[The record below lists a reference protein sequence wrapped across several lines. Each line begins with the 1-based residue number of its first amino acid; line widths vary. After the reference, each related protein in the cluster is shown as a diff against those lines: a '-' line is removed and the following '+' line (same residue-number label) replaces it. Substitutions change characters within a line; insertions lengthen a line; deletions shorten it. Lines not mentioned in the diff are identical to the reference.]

1 MPDLLLELF
10 SEEIPARMQAAA
22 AQDLQKLVT
31 NALVDRGLTYE
42 GATAYV
48 TPRRLTLHIVGLP
61 VRQSDQNEDIKGP
74 RVGSPEQA
82 LAGFLKKAGL
92 TSIDQAKIE
101 SDGKKGEIYV
111 AHIHRAGKVTT
122 DVLRDILPAII
133 RSFPW
138 PKSMR
143 WGDTIAH
150 PDSLRWVR
158 PLHSIVCT
166 FGPETEEPEIVDF
179 EVGGIRA
186 SNVTYGH
193 RFMAPAAIKVRR
205 FSDYIVALEKAKV
218 VLDPAR
224 RREIILADAK
234 TLAFAHGLELVED
247 EGLLNEVAGLVE
259 WPVVLMGTFDQ
270 TFLDIPGEVV
280 RATIRANQKCFVL
293 RDPKTNKLAPGFILT
308 ANIEASD
315 GGAAIAAGNGRVV
328 RARLSDA
335 LYFWQTDQKDLPD
348 FGQYGSKL
356 DQRMAKLR
364 ALNIV
369 FHEKLGTQGERVDRI
384 TALAKQIAPLVKANE
399 ADAARAA
406 ELCKADL
413 MTEVVG
419 EFPEVQGLMGRRYA
433 ELQGENADVSAAIEE
448 HYKPQG
454 PSDFVPKNP
463 VSIAVALADKID
475 TLFGFDAINERAT
488 GSKDPFALRRA
499 ALGITR
505 LVLENQ
511 LTLSITEL
519 FDMATIAWHELCPE
533 VCERNF
539 ESSIVKEQL
548 LSLKHPHLL
557 AFFHDRLKV
566 YLRDKGIRHDILDAV
581 ISPEADDLLEIQN
594 RAQALQAFLE
604 TPDGTNL
611 LAVYKRAANILKAE
625 EKKFPD
631 QAASYT
637 QPGHVNY
644 LQEHAEK
651 ALGAALDR
659 SNTESR
665 EALAKQDFAAALH
678 ALAKVHQP
686 ADAFFT
692 DLMVNAEDAALRL
705 NRLRLLGSLRSQ
717 LHAVADFSKIAG

>member
-61 VRQSDQNEDIKGP
+61 VRQSDQHEDIKGP

-293 RDPKTNKLAPGFILT
+293 RDPKTNRLAPGFFLT

-348 FGQYGSKL
+348 FGDRGSKL

-384 TALAKQIAPLVKANE
+384 TALAKQIAPLIGANVK
-399 ADAARAA
+399 DAARAA

-463 VSIAVALADKID
+463 VSIAVALADKLD
-475 TLFGFDAINERAT
+475 TLVGFWTIGEKPT

-499 ALGITR
+499 ALGVIR
-505 LVLENQ
+505 LVLENG
-511 LTLSITEL
+511 LKLNLVAIIKKTFEIKSAGTLAAFVE
-519 FDMATIAWHELCPE
+519 D
-533 VCERNF
+533 
-539 ESSIVKEQL
+539 
-548 LSLKHPHLL
+548 LSWQQDLL

-631 QAASYT
+631 QAASYN

-659 SNTESR
+659 STTESR

-692 DLMVNAEDAALRL
+692 DVMVNAEDAALRL